1 VTSVGIHEEEK
12 VKERADFNLVF
23 GIYFQASGFY
33 CPGGSGASGINSFDD
48 GILQCHKLL
57 DERS

>member
-33 CPGGSGASGINSFDD
+33 RPGCSGAFGLNAFDY
-48 GILQCHKLL
+48 GIL
-57 DERS
+57 RRG